1 MSKGELTMNA
11 SIQQHAGV
19 KLSANTRTDTFQKMG
34 GAAALIEAATF
45 LVGMALGFTLLAPY
59 MTGALDT
66 TQTIAF
72 LADNQ
77 TIVYAWN
84 QVIYI
89 VFGIFLAP
97 LALALHAR
105 LQANSPGMMQTA
117 TAFGLIWAGL
127 VLASGMIFNV
137 GLASVIELAGSDMAQ
152 ATAMWQSVHAV
163 HIGLGGGN
171 EIVGGMWVL
180 LISWAALRG
189 GGLSKAL
196 NFFGLLVSLAGVITI
211 VPGLGDVG
219 AIFGLGSIVWF
230 AWVGIVLLRGHS
242 NAAA

>member
-1 MSKGELTMNA
+1 MNA

-19 KLSANTRTDTFQKMG
+19 KLNTTKGTDTFQKMG
-34 GAAALIEAATF
+34 GVAALIEAATF

-59 MTGALDT
+59 VTGALDT
-66 TQTIAF
+66 AQTITF
-72 LADNQ
+72 LAENQ
-77 TIVYAWN
+77 AVVYAWN

-89 VFGIFLAP
+89 VFGIFLVP

-127 VLASGMIFNV
+127 VIASGMIFNV
-137 GLASVIELAGSDMAQ
+137 GLASVVELAGSDMAQ
-152 ATAMWQSVHAV
+152 AVATWQPVHAV

-180 LISWAALRG
+180 LISWAALRR
-189 GGLSKAL
+189 GGLPRLL
-196 NFFGLLVSLAGVITI
+196 NYFGLLVSLAGVITI
-211 VPGLGDVG
+211 VPGLSDVG
-219 AIFGLGSIVWF
+219 AVFGLGSIVWF
-230 AWVGIVLLRGHS
+230 AWVGIILLRGR
-242 NAAA
+242 NGGEA

>member
-1 MSKGELTMNA
+1 MNA

-19 KLSANTRTDTFQKMG
+19 KLSASPRMDTFQKMG

-59 MTGALDT
+59 VTGALDT
-66 TQTIAF
+66 SQTIAF

-84 QVIYI
+84 QVIYL
-89 VFGIFLAP
+89 VFGIFLVP

-105 LQANSPGMMQTA
+105 LQAGSPGMMQTA

-189 GGLSKAL
+189 GGLPRLL
-196 NFFGLLVSLAGVITI
+196 NYFGLLVSLAGVITI
-211 VPGLGDVG
+211 VPGLSDVG

-230 AWVGIVLLRGHS
+230 AWVGIVLLRGRS
-242 NAAA
+242 SAAA

>member
-1 MSKGELTMNA
+1 MNA

-19 KLSANTRTDTFQKMG
+19 KLNTGTGTDTFQKMG
-34 GAAALIEAATF
+34 GVAALIEAATF

-59 MTGALDT
+59 VTGALDT

-72 LADNQ
+72 LAENQ
-77 TIVYAWN
+77 AVVYAWN

-89 VFGIFLAP
+89 VFGIFLVP

-127 VLASGMIFNV
+127 VIASGMIFNV

-152 ATAMWQSVHAV
+152 AVATWQPVHAV

-180 LISWAALRG
+180 LISWAALRR
-189 GGLSKAL
+189 GGLPRLL
-196 NFFGLLVSLAGVITI
+196 NYFGLLVSLAGVITI
-211 VPGLGDVG
+211 VPGLSDVG

-230 AWVGIVLLRGHS
+230 AWVGIVLLRGRGG
-242 NAAA
+242 ATA

>member
-1 MSKGELTMNA
+1 MNTTL
-11 SIQQHAGV
+11 QQQAGI
-19 KLSANTRTDTFQKMG
+19 KLESGTSTDTFQKMG

-59 MTGALDT
+59 VTGALDA

-89 VFGIFLAP
+89 VFGIFLVP

-137 GLASVIELAGSDMAQ
+137 GLATVIGMAGNDTAQ
-152 ATAMWQSVHAV
+152 AATTWEAISAV

-189 GGLSKAL
+189 GGLPKAL

-242 NAAA
+242 NAEA

>member
-1 MSKGELTMNA
+1 MNA
-11 SIQQHAGV
+11 SIQQHASV
-19 KLSANTRTDTFQKMG
+19 TLNTGTGTDTFQKMG
-34 GAAALIEAATF
+34 GVAALIEAATF

-59 MTGALDT
+59 VTGALDT
-66 TQTIAF
+66 AQTIAF
-72 LADNQ
+72 LAENQ
-77 TIVYAWN
+77 AVVYAWN

-89 VFGIFLAP
+89 VFGIFLVP

-127 VLASGMIFNV
+127 VIASGMIFNV

-152 ATAMWQSVHAV
+152 AVATWQPVHAV

-180 LISWAALRG
+180 LISWAALRR
-189 GGLSKAL
+189 GGLPRLL
-196 NFFGLLVSLAGVITI
+196 NYFGLLVSLAGVITI
-211 VPGLGDVG
+211 VPGLSEVG

-230 AWVGIVLLRGHS
+230 AWVGIVLLRGRGG
-242 NAAA
+242 AMA

>member
-1 MSKGELTMNA
+1 MNTTL
-11 SIQQHAGV
+11 QQQAGI
-19 KLSANTRTDTFQKMG
+19 KLGSGTSTDTFQKMG

-59 MTGALDT
+59 VTGALDAA
-66 TQTIAF
+66 QTIAF
-72 LADNQ
+72 LAENQ

-89 VFGIFLAP
+89 VFGIFLVP
-97 LALALHAR
+97 LALAIHAR

-127 VLASGMIFNV
+127 VIASGMVFNI
-137 GLASVIELAGSDMAQ
+137 GLATVIGMAGSDMTQ
-152 ATAMWQSVHAV
+152 AAATWEAISAV
-163 HIGLGGGN
+163 HVGLGGGN

-189 GGLSKAL
+189 GGLPKAL

-242 NAAA
+242 NAEA

>member
-1 MSKGELTMNA
+1 MNA
-11 SIQQHAGV
+11 SLPQ
-19 KLSANTRTDTFQKMG
+19 SASARFVTRPATDSFQKMG
-34 GAAALIEAATF
+34 GVAALIEAATF

-59 MTGALDT
+59 VTGSLDAA
-66 TQTIAF
+66 QTIAF
-72 LADNQ
+72 LAENQ
-77 TIVYAWN
+77 TVVYAWN

-97 LALALHAR
+97 LALAIHAR
-105 LQANSPGMMQTA
+105 LHTSSPGMMQTA

-137 GLASVIELAGSDMAQ
+137 GLASVIETAGSDMAQ
-152 ATAMWQSVHAV
+152 AIATWQSVHAV

-180 LISWAALRG
+180 LVSWAALRG
-189 GGLSKAL
+189 GGLPRLLSY
-196 NFFGLLVSLAGVITI
+196 FGLLVSVAGVITI
-211 VPGLGDVG
+211 VPGLGEVG

-230 AWVGIVLLRGHS
+230 AWVGIVLLRDRSG
-242 NAAA
+242 AKL

>member
-1 MSKGELTMNA
+1 MNTTL
-11 SIQQHAGV
+11 QQQAGI
-19 KLSANTRTDTFQKMG
+19 KLGSGTSTDTFQKMG

-59 MTGALDT
+59 VTGALDAA
-66 TQTIAF
+66 QTIAF

-89 VFGIFLAP
+89 VFGIFLVP
-97 LALALHAR
+97 LALAIHAR

-127 VLASGMIFNV
+127 VIASGMVFNI
-137 GLASVIELAGSDMAQ
+137 GLATVIGMAGSDMTQ
-152 ATAMWQSVHAV
+152 AATTWEAISAV
-163 HIGLGGGN
+163 HVGLGGGN

-189 GGLSKAL
+189 GGLPKAL

-242 NAAA
+242 NAEA